1 MNAGVCGGITT
12 GAAAFCAF
20 EKAKTLNNKTI
31 VFIAA
36 DFCERYVSSDLFE

>member
-12 GAAAFCAF
+12 GATAFCAF